1 MSLDPR
7 FVKGVALFNNEDF
20 FEAHEAWEELWHETH
35 GEAREFI
42 QGLIQVT
49 SAMHHLQI
57 GNMRGARILYGSG
70 LELLAKYGGE
80 YWGVDLV
87 FLRVVFKRALA
98 EILDVPLDQLAG
110 RSWPDLFKIPYGP
123 ERRFK
128 IDLHE

>member
-98 EILDVPLDQLAG
+98 EILDVPVDQLAG
-110 RSWPDLFKIPYGP
+110 RSRP
-123 ERRFK
+123 
-128 IDLHE
+128 